1 MLYNVSSPNDHK
13 IPYNPL
19 EEPSNTI
26 EVYYHAFQATNEE
39 PLNTIEAYC
48 HSLQAAMIPY
58 HIQNLKPIAC

>member
-26 EVYYHAFQATNEE
+26 KVYCHTLQATMV
-39 PLNTIEAYC
+39 PLSQSKLETD
-48 HSLQAAMIPY
+48 
-58 HIQNLKPIAC
+58 NLLNYIRH